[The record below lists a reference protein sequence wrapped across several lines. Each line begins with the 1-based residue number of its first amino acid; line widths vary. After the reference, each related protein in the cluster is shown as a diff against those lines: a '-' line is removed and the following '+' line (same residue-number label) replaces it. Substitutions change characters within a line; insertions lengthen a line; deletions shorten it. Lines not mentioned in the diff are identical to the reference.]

1 MEHTVTLIYPFRN
14 RDSIRVKNSLQSL
27 ALQKDTDFEV
37 IFIDFGSDE
46 NIAKSV
52 KEVVTQYPFA
62 SYHYTHHIDQP
73 WNKCK
78 AINIALGM
86 ITTSHCFISDVDMIY
101 HPDFITILKQ
111 QSKLADT
118 VYFQVGYLTFEE
130 KIDLNNYENIHP
142 YRISNRE
149 ATGLTLF
156 NTKQLLSI
164 NGFDQ
169 YYHFWSSEDT
179 DAHIRIEQA
188 GYTLSY
194 YDEKLLIKHQPHP
207 TFRSRETKELTQEL
221 RMSNAV
227 RFNQQR
233 MFSNQHRSITYVDQK
248 LATIITEKEY
258 QELFSPTLKLNSSNA
273 KHEVLYYLYEELKR
287 SKGHIVQFTISEDHQ
302 FRTLKYKMKEILGK
316 VSVFPLSMKA
326 INDAILLE
334 MLTNY
339 RDSNYSLRIQEDLKT
354 IIFSIDLRE

>member
-14 RDSIRVKNSLQSL
+14 RDSIRVNNSLASL
-27 ALQKDTDFEV
+27 ALQTDTAFKV
-37 IFIDFGSDE
+37 IFIDFGSDQE
-46 NIAKSV
+46 TASAV
-52 KEVVTQYPFA
+52 KEVVTQYSFA
-62 SYHYTHHIDQP
+62 TYHYTHHIDQP

-86 ITTSHCFISDVDMIY
+86 ITTSHCFISDVDMVY
-101 HPDFITILKQ
+101 HPEFIAILKQ
-111 QSKLADT
+111 QSKLADV

-130 KIDLNNYENIHP
+130 KIDLANYESIKP
-142 YRISNRE
+142 YRISNKE

-179 DAHIRIEQA
+179 DAHIRMEQA
-188 GYTLSY
+188 GFKLSY

-207 TFRSRETKELTQEL
+207 TFRSRETKQLTQEL
-221 RMSNAV
+221 RMSHAV

-233 MFSNQHRSITYVDQK
+233 MFSNQQRNITHVNQK
-248 LATIITEKEY
+248 LATVVTEEAY
-258 QELFSPTLKLNSSNA
+258 QELFKPSVVLKTTNA
-273 KHEVLYYLYEELKR
+273 KHEVLYNLYEELKR
-287 SKGHIVQFTISEDHQ
+287 LQGHVVQLIVTEDAQFE
-302 FRTLKYKMKEILGK
+302 TLKYKLKNKLGK

-334 MLTNY
+334 IVTCY
-339 RDSNYSLRIQEDLKT
+339 RDTNYSLVIEKDLKT
-354 IIFSIDLRE
+354 IIFSIDLRV